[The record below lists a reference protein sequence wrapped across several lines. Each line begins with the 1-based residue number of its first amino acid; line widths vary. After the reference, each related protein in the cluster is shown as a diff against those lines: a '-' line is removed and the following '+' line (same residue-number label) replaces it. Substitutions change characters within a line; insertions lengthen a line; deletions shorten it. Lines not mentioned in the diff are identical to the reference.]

1 MAKFGVG
8 QPVRR
13 VEDQRFVTGAGRY
26 ADDINVAGQVYGY
39 VLRSPEAH
47 ARIRSIDAEAAKAAP
62 GVLAVITGAD
72 LVAAGA
78 GNGLPCMIPMENRD
92 GSQGVH
98 KERPILCTEEVR
110 HVGDPV
116 AFVVAETLAEA
127 RDASEQIM
135 VDYQSLPAVTETA
148 TAAASGQ
155 PLAHHD
161 VPSNLA
167 FDWEYG
173 DRAAVED
180 ALAKAARV
188 VELRIVNNRLI
199 SNPIEPRAGLA
210 EFADGKFTLQTCS
223 QGVWL
228 LRDPIAGAILKTEPQ
243 NLRVLTPDVG
253 GGFGTKAFPY
263 PEYAMLAFAARQVG
277 RPVKWTGER
286 SETFVSD
293 VMGRDHVTTARL
305 ALDADHRI
313 QGLAVDTAANLGA
326 YTNMFGPFIPTGAAL
341 KVLPGVYDVKRLV
354 YRVKGVLTNT
364 TPVDAYRG
372 AGRPE
377 SIYLMER
384 LMDAAAREVGLD
396 PAEFRRR
403 NLVEA
408 GAMPFRSA
416 AGETYDSGEFGKVMD
431 QAMAAADWPGFE
443 QRRAEAA
450 RRGLRRGI
458 GMCYYIESTMGDQFE
473 LASIRF
479 EDDGSVSVAVGTQS
493 NGQGHETAFAQVL
506 SDRLGVPFE
515 KIRLVQGDS
524 ERLPKGGGTGGSRS
538 LTAAGLAIRD
548 ASDKVVE
555 RGKQFAAQELE
566 TAVADVEF
574 VRADGAFQVVGTDRR
589 IGIMEL
595 AQKARAS
602 TSPPEGLTGG
612 LDADAEATI
621 EAWTFPNGC
630 HIAEVEVDPETGV
643 TTIVRYTA
651 VDDFGV
657 VMNPM
662 LVAGQV
668 HGGVVQGIGQALYEE
683 AVYDDSGQLLSGS
696 FMDYCMPRAD
706 GVPAIEVST
715 LEVPCKNNPMG
726 VKGCGEAGS
735 VASPAAV
742 INAIIDALAD
752 LGVRAIDM
760 PATPQKV
767 WRLIQEHGQPV
778 AAE

>member
-1 MAKFGVG
+1 
-8 QPVRR
+8 
-13 VEDQRFVTGAGRY
+13 
-26 ADDINVAGQVYGY
+26 
-39 VLRSPEAH
+39 
-47 ARIRSIDAEAAKAAP
+47 
-62 GVLAVITGAD
+62 
-72 LVAAGA
+72 
-78 GNGLPCMIPMENRD
+78 
-92 GSQGVH
+92 
-98 KERPILCTEEVR
+98 
-110 HVGDPV
+110 
-116 AFVVAETLAEA
+116 
-127 RDASEQIM
+127 
-135 VDYQSLPAVTETA
+135 
-148 TAAASGQ
+148 
-155 PLAHHD
+155 
-161 VPSNLA
+161 
-167 FDWEYG
+167 
-173 DRAAVED
+173 
-180 ALAKAARV
+180 
-188 VELRIVNNRLI
+188 
-199 SNPIEPRAGLA
+199 
-210 EFADGKFTLQTCS
+210 
-223 QGVWL
+223 
-228 LRDPIAGAILKTEPQ
+228 
-243 NLRVLTPDVG
+243 
-253 GGFGTKAFPY
+253 
-263 PEYAMLAFAARQVG
+263 
-277 RPVKWTGER
+277 
-286 SETFVSD
+286 
-293 VMGRDHVTTARL
+293 
-305 ALDADHRI
+305 
-313 QGLAVDTAANLGA
+313 
-326 YTNMFGPFIPTGAAL
+326 
-341 KVLPGVYDVKRLV
+341 
-354 YRVKGVLTNT
+354 
-364 TPVDAYRG
+364 
-372 AGRPE
+372 
-377 SIYLMER
+377 
-384 LMDAAAREVGLD
+384 MD
-396 PAEFRRR
+396 
-403 NLVEA
+403 
-408 GAMPFRSA
+408 
-416 AGETYDSGEFGKVMD
+416 K
-431 QAMAAADWPGFE
+431 AMAAAGWPGFE

-479 EDDGSVSVAVGTQS
+479 EDDGLVSVAVGTQS

-506 SDRLGVPFE
+506 NERLGVPFE

-548 ASDKVVE
+548 ASDKVIL

-574 VRADGAFQVVGTDRR
+574 VPADGAFQVVGTDRR

-595 AQKARAS
+595 APKARAS
-602 TSPPEGLTGG
+602 ASPPEGLTGG

-630 HIAEVEVDPETGV
+630 HVAEVEIDPETGV

-767 WRLIQEHGQPV
+767 WRLIQEHEQPV